1 MDLTQAK
8 AVITGGASGLGFAT
22 AERIITAGGQVVLMD
37 INEEQGD
44 VRATELG
51 DRAMFVRTDV
61 SDEANV
67 KASIQSASEFMGGIT
82 LAVNCAGI
90 ATAGRTLGREGTWP
104 SDNFNRVIQINLVGS
119 YNVTKEAAA
128 VMQLNDPNAD
138 GERGVVISTASVAAF
153 EGQIGQAAYSASK
166 GGIVGMMLPL
176 AREFAQF
183 GIRVNTIAPGIFLT
197 PMMAGMPEE
206 VQESLGRQIPFPPR
220 LGRPEEYAD
229 TTVGA
234 RPAREARSRLT
245 GAQRQPK
252 GCKKSHSREC
262 SYKVNV
268 ARWAALLHV
277 RVVRSATAFRDCP
290 DDILFRVFDVA
301 GFAVHAVCRADL
313 EYLFATFL
321 HDLIHPGRAISLRWF
336 VILRQIE

>member
-1 MDLTQAK
+1 MDLANAK

-22 AERIITAGGQVVLMD
+22 AERVIAAGGMVVLLD
-37 INEEQGD
+37 VNEEQG
-44 VRATELG
+44 VARAADLG
-51 DRAMFVRTDV
+51 DRAQFIRTDV

-67 KASIQSASEFMGGIT
+67 KATMQAAKEFMSGIT

-90 ATAGRTLGREGTWP
+90 ATAGRTLGRDGPWP
-104 SDNFNRVIQINLVGS
+104 SENFNRVIQVNLVGS

-128 VMQLNDPNAD
+128 VMQLNDPNEE

-197 PMMAGMPEE
+197 PMMAGMPED

-229 TTVGA
+229 TAAFIYGNPVVNGETIRIDGA
-234 RPAREARSRLT
+234 IRM
-245 GAQRQPK
+245 QPK
-252 GCKKSHSREC
+252 
-262 SYKVNV
+262 
-268 ARWAALLHV
+268 
-277 RVVRSATAFRDCP
+277 
-290 DDILFRVFDVA
+290 
-301 GFAVHAVCRADL
+301 
-313 EYLFATFL
+313 
-321 HDLIHPGRAISLRWF
+321 
-336 VILRQIE
+336 